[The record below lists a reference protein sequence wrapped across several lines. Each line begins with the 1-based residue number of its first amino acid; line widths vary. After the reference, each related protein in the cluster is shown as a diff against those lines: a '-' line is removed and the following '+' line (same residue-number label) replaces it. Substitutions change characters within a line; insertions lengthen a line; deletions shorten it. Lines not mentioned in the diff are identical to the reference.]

1 MRASQGC
8 RHTVATGVAGEPTAP
23 GSRSGGAV
31 SRKRLRLFA
40 LSQSPSS
47 DSRQISPRFTPV
59 LNRQWWC
66 SGSITQSP
74 GLKDVGISSI
84 YTTQFKRTIQ
94 TGAPLADLLKI
105 KLLAYEQTDVDG
117 VVKEI
122 RQKHPKEVVM
132 VVGHRSTVPQILK
145 QFGASEPVAL
155 GSSEY
160 DSLFILTLPPGQSP
174 TLLHLRF

>member
-1 MRASQGC
+1 MWQHPFFKVVVFLLLVLEGSSLPGFGQRTVIVV
-8 RHTVATGVAGEPTAP
+8 RHADKIDNTDDAVLSPTGEDQA
-23 GSRSGGAV
+23 
-31 SRKRLRLFA
+31 KRLA
-40 LSQSPSS
+40 H
-47 DSRQISPRFTPV
+47 V
-59 LNRQWWC
+59 
-66 SGSITQSP
+66 
-74 GLKDVGISSI
+74 LKDVGIGAI

-94 TGAPLADLLKI
+94 TAAPLADSLKL

-122 RQKHPKEVVM
+122 QQKHPKEVVM
-132 VVGHRSTVPQILK
+132 VVGHRSTVPKILK

>member
-1 MRASQGC
+1 MRKHPFFNVIIFPFLLLSWSLPCFAQRTIVVV
-8 RHTVATGVAGEPTAP
+8 RHADKIDNSDDAVLSPTGEAQAT
-23 GSRSGGAV
+23 
-31 SRKRLRLFA
+31 RLA
-40 LSQSPSS
+40 H
-47 DSRQISPRFTPV
+47 V
-59 LNRQWWC
+59 LQD
-66 SGSITQSP
+66 
-74 GLKDVGISSI
+74 LGISAI

-94 TGAPLADLLKI
+94 TATPLADFLKI

-122 RQKHPKEVVM
+122 QRKHPKEVVM
-132 VVGHRSTVPQILK
+132 VVGHRSTVPKLLK
-145 QFGASEPVAL
+145 QFGTSEPVAL

>member
-1 MRASQGC
+1 MPK
-8 RHTVATGVAGEPTAP
+8 HLTGVSIFIGLLFAWSLPCFAQRTLVVVRHADKIDDSHDAVLSPTGEAQ
-23 GSRSGGAV
+23 A
-31 SRKRLRLFA
+31 KRLA
-40 LSQSPSS
+40 H
-47 DSRQISPRFTPV
+47 V
-59 LNRQWWC
+59 
-66 SGSITQSP
+66 
-74 GLKDVGISSI
+74 LKDLGISAI

-94 TGAPLADLLKI
+94 TATPLAELLKV

-122 RQKHPKEVVM
+122 QRKHPKEVVM
-132 VVGHRSTVPQILK
+132 VVGHRSTVPRVLK

-160 DSLFILTLPPGQSP
+160 DSLFVLTLPLGQSP

>member
-1 MRASQGC
+1 MKK
-8 RHTVATGVAGEPTAP
+8 HLTGVTVFITLLFAWSLPCFGQRTLVVVRHADKIDDSDDAVLSPTGEAQ
-23 GSRSGGAV
+23 A
-31 SRKRLRLFA
+31 KRLA
-40 LSQSPSS
+40 H
-47 DSRQISPRFTPV
+47 V
-59 LNRQWWC
+59 
-66 SGSITQSP
+66 
-74 GLKDVGISSI
+74 LKDLGINAI

-94 TGAPLADLLKI
+94 TATPLANSLKI
-105 KLLAYEQTDVDG
+105 KLLSYEQTDVDG

-122 RQKHPKEVVM
+122 QQKHSKEVVM
-132 VVGHRSTVPQILK
+132 VVGHRSTVPKLLK